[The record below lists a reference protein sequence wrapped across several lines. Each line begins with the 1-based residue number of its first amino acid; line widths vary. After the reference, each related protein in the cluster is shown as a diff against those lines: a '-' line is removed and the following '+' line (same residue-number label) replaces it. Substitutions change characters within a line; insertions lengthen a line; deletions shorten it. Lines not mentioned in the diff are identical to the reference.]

1 MIKGLQQFFCGMNNY
16 LVFKGCE
23 NYCNEGKRQLRQFF
37 CWEGMGNY
45 LVVNEGMRQFFT
57 SEGMRKSLRY
67 DDKRQLM
74 FSFDGVRQFS
84 SRNSLRQFLRCEGNR
99 KLFGCNGN

>member
-1 MIKGLQQFFCGMNNY
+1 
-16 LVFKGCE
+16 
-23 NYCNEGKRQLRQFF
+23 
-37 CWEGMGNY
+37 MGNY

-84 SRNSLRQFLRCEGNR
+84 RRNSLRQFLRCEGNR
-99 KLFGCNGN
+99 KLFGCNRN